1 MKSCEEF
8 ISPESDYFVYM
19 PSKSAQEMFFYPL
32 QCGHFI
38 YEAGYSLRRES
49 YDSFLLMYIVQG
61 ELDLKLN
68 HQNFPITA
76 GSFVLLDCYQL
87 HAYSCSSHCECYWCH
102 FDGVTVR
109 HWYDN
114 IVSRLG
120 NVFSVP
126 DFHPALNKLT
136 AIYHIFA
143 SGSQIREPLM
153 SKYLSDLLT
162 IFLLYTP
169 LESDGPD
176 YTSMAEKV
184 IAYINENYMKPI
196 SIETLAKLAD
206 LSQYHFIR
214 TFKKETGFTPHEYI
228 IHTRISAAK
237 YLLKNSQM
245 PIKDICF
252 NTGFSCESVF
262 CSSFKRQVGMTPVQ
276 YRTLDHAGNSF

>member
-1 MKSCEEF
+1 MKSCEAF
-8 ISPESDYFVYM
+8 ISPESDYYVYT
-19 PSKSAQEMFFYPL
+19 PSKSARKMFFYPL

-49 YDSFLLMYIVQG
+49 YDSFLLMYIVRG
-61 ELDLKLN
+61 ELELHLN
-68 HQNFPITA
+68 DRNFSITA
-76 GSFVLLDCYQL
+76 GSFALLDCYRL
-87 HAYSCSSHCECYWCH
+87 HAYSCSSICECYWCH
-102 FDGVTVR
+102 FDSVTAR

-126 DFHPALNKLT
+126 DVQPALDNLT

-143 SGSQIREPLM
+143 SGSQVREPLI

-162 IFLLYTP
+162 TFLLYTP

-176 YTSMAEKV
+176 YTGMAEK
-184 IAYINENYMKPI
+184 IISYINENYMKHI
-196 SIETLAKLAD
+196 SVETLAKLAG

-228 IHTRISAAK
+228 IHTRILTAK
-237 YLLKNSQM
+237 YLLKNTQM

-262 CSSFKRQVGMTPVQ
+262 CSSFKRQTGMTPAQ
-276 YRTLDHAGNSF
+276 YRALASHG